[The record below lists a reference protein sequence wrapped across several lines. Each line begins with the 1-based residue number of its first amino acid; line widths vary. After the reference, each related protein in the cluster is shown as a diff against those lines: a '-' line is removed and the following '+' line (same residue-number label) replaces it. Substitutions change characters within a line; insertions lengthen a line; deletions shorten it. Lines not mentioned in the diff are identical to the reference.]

1 MRFFVFLAR
10 ATGLGFSARA
20 ELRPGLNPSPC
31 NRQFDFKRICFRS
44 RAEVSTRLRWYVPQN
59 IPKSLFEDGEERSIA
74 SYCTHEEKTNFE
86 GFPKNGCYG
95 NQPQPLEVLFDSTD
109 CNNPCSFTKQG

>member
-1 MRFFVFLAR
+1 MLATYNHFQR
-10 ATGLGFSARA
+10 T
-20 ELRPGLNPSPC
+20 
-31 NRQFDFKRICFRS
+31 NRKQIG
-44 RAEVSTRLRWYVPQN
+44 LRWYVPQN

>member
-1 MRFFVFLAR
+1 MSDLKNRNPAERGTSKLRIIKVVCTSKYTKKFV
-10 ATGLGFSARA
+10 
-20 ELRPGLNPSPC
+20 
-31 NRQFDFKRICFRS
+31 
-44 RAEVSTRLRWYVPQN
+44 
-59 IPKSLFEDGEERSIA
+59 EDGEERSIA

-86 GFPKNGCYG
+86 GFPENGCYG